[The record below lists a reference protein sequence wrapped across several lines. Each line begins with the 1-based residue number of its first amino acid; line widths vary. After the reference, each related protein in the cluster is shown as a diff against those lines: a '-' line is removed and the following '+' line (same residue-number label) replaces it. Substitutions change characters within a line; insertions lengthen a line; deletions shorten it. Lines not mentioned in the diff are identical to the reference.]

1 MMPLLH
7 VKFYVYFLIVIIMRF
22 LTVSL
27 LNLLKPVL
35 ILPIIVNVGRSTE
48 NSRILW
54 LSSTSLQ
61 ENFSIKDLW
70 KEC

>member
-1 MMPLLH
+1 MTPLLH
-7 VKFYVYFLIVIIMRF
+7 VKFYVYFLIVIIMRL

-54 LSSTSLQ
+54 LTSTSLQ

>member
-7 VKFYVYFLIVIIMRF
+7 VKFYVYFLIVIIMRL

-54 LSSTSLQ
+54 LTSTSLQ